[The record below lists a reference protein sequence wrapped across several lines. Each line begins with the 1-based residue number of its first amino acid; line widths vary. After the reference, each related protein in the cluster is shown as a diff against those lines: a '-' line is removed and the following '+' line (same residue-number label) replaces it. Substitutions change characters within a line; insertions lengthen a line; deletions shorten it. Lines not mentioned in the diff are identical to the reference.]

1 MASVGDLLQL
11 TRKDMAGFP
20 EQSVKYVLELQ
31 KKDWKATRSN
41 RSHIAVMSPDG
52 MHRFGLSQKEGGLA
66 YLKRDVKKYYAAR
79 GEEENEVVEKKVT
92 QKFPCPRPEC
102 NKVYASLEH
111 LDTHI
116 AVDHEKQI
124 QCAEPGCLETFK
136 TKQVMGRHRQV
147 KHGYQSPRYKERKA
161 QEARRAQKKAEEEI
175 TESREETADTN
186 AMIDYLQADAEATAS
201 IKPDLTVSMDF
212 LQHYT
217 ELGMKPPQIGESVG
231 TPAVFV
237 NLRGEDID
245 ESQMAYFVERE
256 PQPGEEPH
264 VNVIRKETPAF
275 EKDELLK
282 QAEVFGIENPDLLR
296 SIQEHARID
305 DWEAEQ
311 RALRADA
318 NRLQEERDLLVEEI
332 DFIDTRDSWTLN
344 LKDILERR
352 STVEEVVTMMAA
364 AGLGLEIRVWKI

>member
-1 MASVGDLLQL
+1 MPSVGELLQL

-20 EQSVKYVLELQ
+20 ETSIKYVLELQ

-66 YLKRDVKKYYAAR
+66 YLKRDVRKYYAAR

-92 QKFPCPRPEC
+92 TKFPCPRPEC

-116 AVDHEKQI
+116 AIDHEKRVA
-124 QCAEPGCLETFK
+124 CAEPGCRETFK
-136 TKQVMGRHRQV
+136 SKQVMGRHRQV

-186 AMIDYLQADAEATAS
+186 AMIDYLQADAEAAS
-201 IKPDLTVSMDF
+201 GIKPDMTVSMDV

-217 ELGMKPPQIGESVG
+217 ELGMKPPQIGGSVG
-231 TPAVFV
+231 TLGFDINEFEAELRNQVEDPDP
-237 NLRGEDID
+237 LRGLD
-245 ESQMAYFVERE
+245 A
-256 PQPGEEPH
+256 
-264 VNVIRKETPAF
+264 
-275 EKDELLK
+275 
-282 QAEVFGIENPDLLR
+282 
-296 SIQEHARID
+296 
-305 DWEAEQ
+305 EAE
-311 RALRADA
+311 RLR
-318 NRLQEERDLLVEEI
+318 EERALLVEEL
-332 DFIDTRDSWTLN
+332 DFIDTRDSWTLDLQDLLRN
-344 LKDILERR
+344 GYKIED
-352 STVEEVVTMMAA
+352 VVTMMAA